1 MILRDNW
8 NCYLYRIDFPTGK
21 WYGGVS
27 LKKGEKPEK
36 DGYLGSPVTH
46 KSVWGSETPSKTVIA
61 QLFLENPLVEMYLVE
76 EEYLN
81 LMMWKTDSFCLN
93 EHNGGGFGAKACSN
107 GGKAGSQSQIENRIG
122 IHGLTTEERS
132 IAAKETW
139 NGLSEEAQEKM
150 RRAARS
156 KWENL
161 PEERKE
167 AIKKEARER
176 VSREWS
182 EREAEERSQYMKTCI
197 EAAVQKNTCSWEVL
211 TPQGVMINV
220 DNLSKFCRENGLQVS
235 LMNKVSKKERTNHK
249 GFVVR
254 KVDSE
259 KKG

>member
-46 KSVWGSETPSKTVIA
+46 KSVWESETPSKTVIA

-107 GGKAGSQSQIENRIG
+107 GGKAGSQSQIENKIG
-122 IHGLTTEERS
+122 IHGLTTKERS
-132 IAAKETW
+132 ASAKKVWKNLPEET
-139 NGLSEEAQEKM
+139 QERM
-150 RRAARS
+150 RDAARS
-156 KWENL
+156 AWENL
-161 PEERKE
+161 PDEHKETRKIKTKDRVSKEWEGRSPEERTVYMDPCVK
-167 AIKKEARER
+167 AAQER
-176 VSREWS
+176 
-182 EREAEERSQYMKTCI
+182 
-197 EAAVQKNTCSWEVL
+197 NTCQWEVL
-211 TPQGVMINV
+211 SPQGVLFDV
-220 DNLSKFCRENGLQVS
+220 SNLSKFCRENDLSVP
-235 LMNKVSKKERTNHK
+235 LMNKVSKGERSHHK

-254 KVDSE
+254 KVANV
-259 KKG
+259 KAG